1 MELAQINEGR
11 HYHSSTNFNN
21 KFVYIFGG
29 IQNANKKYSASFE
42 RMQFSLT
49 NFNYKWER
57 ISVNAAKDPHNMIT
71 ARQGAGMCQLS
82 KGEFMIVGGFNGK
95 FCQDYYFVNVD
106 ENSGNINKFNK
117 LERPPNQ

>member
-21 KFVYIFGG
+21 KFVYVFGG

-57 ISVNAAKDPHNMIT
+57 IVINPSSDLNSMIT
-71 ARQGAGMCQLS
+71 AR
-82 KGEFMIVGGFNGK
+82 
-95 FCQDYYFVNVD
+95 
-106 ENSGNINKFNK
+106 
-117 LERPPNQ
+117 